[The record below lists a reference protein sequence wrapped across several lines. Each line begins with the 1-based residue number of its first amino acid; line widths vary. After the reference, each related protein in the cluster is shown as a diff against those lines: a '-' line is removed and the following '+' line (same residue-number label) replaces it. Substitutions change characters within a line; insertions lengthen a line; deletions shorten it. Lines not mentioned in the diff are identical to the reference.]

1 MFFRLIHALMAYLRS
16 GRVAGNRVSSPAQG
30 EPGHYD
36 KYYFRFKPGPDFLRL
51 SRAKQSLLMRKAAAA
66 QRRLDQVPLSSSR
79 EGAGLNCFPAPPLDE
94 VNPVEGMDV
103 ARNQSYRER
112 VLPLLTVH
120 AATSGPPTAKDRK
133 RASTAIRAAQAPWP
147 QQPLQPT
154 PPAHLPVGRVA
165 SSPTDGNPESAPL
178 RRRLIPP
185 DIFGLRGGASPG
197 SKP

>member
-103 ARNQSYRER
+103 ARNVSVR
-112 VLPLLTVH
+112 
-120 AATSGPPTAKDRK
+120 
-133 RASTAIRAAQAPWP
+133 RAAYFLINFADAGSRGDPAWLTP
-147 QQPLQPT
+147 QPQRFP
-154 PPAHLPVGRVA
+154 RICR
-165 SSPTDGNPESAPL
+165 SD
-178 RRRLIPP
+178 
-185 DIFGLRGGASPG
+185 
-197 SKP
+197 